1 MVLND
6 KAEFREIPDQGKKLY
21 CFEVVCGKSHKSY
34 EITADDEKLRHEWIS
49 AIKKV
54 CMNCML

>member
-6 KAEFREIPDQGKKLY
+6 NTEFKEIPDQGKKLY
-21 CFEVVCGKSHKSY
+21 CFEVVCGKSHKSF
-34 EITADDEKLRHEWIS
+34 EITVDDEKIRHEWIF

-54 CMNCML
+54 